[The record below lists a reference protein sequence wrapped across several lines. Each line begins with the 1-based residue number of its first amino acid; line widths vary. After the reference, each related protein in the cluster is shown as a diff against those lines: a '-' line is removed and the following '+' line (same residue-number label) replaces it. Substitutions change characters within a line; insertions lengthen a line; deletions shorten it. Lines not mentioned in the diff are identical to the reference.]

1 MLLICKLK
9 PRYRRD
15 GARAWHAPS
24 TPEDDAKLE
33 EGDYGADVESG
44 DEETGF
50 PREGRMRG
58 SYSPVS
64 SYDTRSVRSLLFACP
79 PSSFLLQ
86 PQVSKRAFALL
97 NLYPSDQNV
106 DIDLTLT

>member
-1 MLLICKLK
+1 MLLIFKLK

-33 EGDYGADVESG
+33 GDYEADVESD